1 MSFSV
6 ILKSAAEKFKIWVI
20 TTKKGKIFLSLLFFY
35 IAALIFVSHDA
46 WLYKTPIVKVTEV
59 QTKKEKVVTGTRG
72 DKEQYYKQSLT
83 GVLQNGSKKGKEI
96 HLTNEYSYSGVLNQK
111 YYKGDKLL
119 VSLNS
124 DKSGSINS
132 LKRDFHLAVLVGA
145 LFILLAMTAE
155 LRGFFTVCTLAA
167 NLGIF
172 IVGFSGFL
180 AGKDIIKI
188 CNIMSVLFVIIT
200 LVLLNG
206 FHRKTWAAI
215 FSTLAVLALI
225 MLIFD
230 LAMKYTEGL
239 DYSSM
244 EYLGSLDNPSDLFR
258 AEVMLAGLGAIMD
271 VAVTVS
277 AAFGEIV
284 RKKPGVTFL
293 QLFRSGR
300 EIGHDIMGTM
310 MNVLLFVYGC
320 GLIPIFLIR
329 LNNGVGFLTIIRL
342 HIPYEICRFLIE
354 SIGIVLTIPVSILIA
369 ALFMKIGHRRG
380 GKKI

>member
-1 MSFSV
+1 MSGSV
-6 ILKSAAEKFKIWVI
+6 RLKQAAVQFRTWIS
-20 TTKKGKIFLSLLFFY
+20 TTKKGKIFLLLMLLY
-35 IAALIFVSHDA
+35 IVGIIFVTHDA

-59 QTKKEKVVTGTRG
+59 QTRKERVVTSVRG

-83 GVLQNGSKKGKEI
+83 GVLQNGSKKGKRV
-96 HLTNEYSYSGVLNQK
+96 HLTNEFSYSGVLNQK
-111 YYKGDKLL
+111 YYKGDQLL
-119 VSLNS
+119 ISLNQ
-124 DKSGSINS
+124 DFSGNIKG
-132 LKRDFHLAVLVGA
+132 LKRDAYLAVLTGA
-145 LFILLAMTAE
+145 LLILLVMAAE
-155 LRGFFTVCTLAA
+155 VRGLLAVCTLAA

-188 CNIMSVLFVIIT
+188 CNIMSVLFVVLT
-200 LVLLNG
+200 LIFLNG

-215 FSTLAVLALI
+215 FSTLVILALI

-230 LAMKYTEGL
+230 TVLRHTEAL

-244 EYLGSLDNPSDLFR
+244 EYLGSLDNPEELFR

-284 RKKPGVTFL
+284 RKKPSVTFL

-300 EIGHDIMGTM
+300 EIGYDIMGTM

-329 LNNGVGFLTIIRL
+329 LNNGIGFLTIIRL

-354 SIGIVLTIPVSILIA
+354 SIGIVLTIPVSVLIA
-369 ALFMKIGHRRG
+369 ALFMKIGNRRG
-380 GKKI
+380 GKL